1 MDGSPVGADGCIR
14 GDLRLQWSCV
24 RWLLLRPG
32 QMPDIAVVVE
42 RYRGAFNAIRP
53 VAAVLPEM
61 QRAAYEASLQD
72 WKEKG
77 LSQTLAQQLSELC
90 FLGQVFDMIELAHMS
105 KLHPWRFPRC
115 ISVWVLHWGCPG
127 CLHTLM
133 HWK

>member
-1 MDGSPVGADGCIR
+1 MDALEVIW
-14 GDLRLQWSCV
+14 RLQWSCV

-77 LSQTLAQQLSELC
+77 LSQRRWLSN
-90 FLGQVFDMIELAHMS
+90 
-105 KLHPWRFPRC
+105 
-115 ISVWVLHWGCPG
+115 
-127 CLHTLM
+127 CLNCVSWDRRLT
-133 HWK
+133 